1 MDLHQ
6 IGTGLGIGS
15 YAQQEQQQQSSTLTT
30 TSTTTPSSS
39 VSPSTTQRPQH
50 FQQHQHQH
58 QLYNLVPLAPQ
69 PHGSYSS
76 SLPVPRSKDL
86 LHQHQQQQQQY
97 QPQQSNIKREIMGK
111 HLDTSNGSKNEDDSM
126 PSTSDF
132 VKKLYKF
139 VHLSFLSLSFSS
151 NIDIFFLSIG
161 FPCVCVG
168 CWRILRF
175 KMSYLG
181 DRWGIVL
188 SSKYVC
194 FFLSLIPFYLSPF
207 HTGYDRFHQVYS
219 ATNVQAFK
227 FCEFR

>member
-58 QLYNLVPLAPQ
+58 QLYNLLPPQ
-69 PHGSYSS
+69 PHGSYSTSIS
-76 SLPVPRSKDL
+76 SWPHSRDL
-86 LHQHQQQQQQY
+86 LHQQQQQQQLY
-97 QPQQSNIKREIMGK
+97 QPQQSSIKREIMGK
-111 HLDTSNGSKNEDDSM
+111 HLDTGNGSKNADDSM

-139 VHLSFLSLSFSS
+139 VPFSFFSPFVLFEYRFFFFFRRVSLCVCRMLEDPSFQNVVSWGPSGDCFVVKVCVFLLISYTILPVSFSY
-151 NIDIFFLSIG
+151 
-161 FPCVCVG
+161 
-168 CWRILRF
+168 RI
-175 KMSYLG
+175 
-181 DRWGIVL
+181 
-188 SSKYVC
+188 
-194 FFLSLIPFYLSPF
+194 
-207 HTGYDRFHQVYS
+207 
-219 ATNVQAFK
+219 
-227 FCEFR
+227 